1 MNAAE
6 KKTTT
11 KIILINRSSKKE
23 LKKRLAKV
31 GIWCCRNNEFRQHK
45 KRNPNFWFSLCLFP
59 FSGMFL
65 QPPSSATA
73 KQTNK
78 QLPVNMISVL
88 FVSTNIL
95 FWSLVYISNK
105 PSNLRIG
112 KSQFTIYFNPCWK
125 KMLRSINLP
134 LVYDFFP
141 TSALNTCQ
149 KFARLEAR
157 AKLWHLLGHSGKLL
171 TITKAIEVIFSAAV
185 LGSRSPAKTAIAL
198 HSRTIC

>member
-1 MNAAE
+1 MGRIASCAE

-11 KIILINRSSKKE
+11 KRI
-23 LKKRLAKV
+23 
-31 GIWCCRNNEFRQHK
+31 Q
-45 KRNPNFWFSLCLFP
+45 FWFSFCIILFI